1 MTPLGRSG
9 SSQARATL
17 YLVTSIEWNKAMDD
31 GAIGENKQTKF
42 FLKSLLQEEK
52 IVVSVSNFLLLE
64 KSAKDYL
71 VFLPIPIVFFPQT
84 KAHHT
89 PFL

>member
-1 MTPLGRSG
+1 
-9 SSQARATL
+9 
-17 YLVTSIEWNKAMDD
+17 MDD
-31 GAIGENKQTKF
+31 GAIGENKQTKI